1 MGRPLQKIEA
11 LAGVKDLASLLE
23 VLSDPK
29 RYAACLKEME
39 GLRDQINVRIE
50 AVGHV
55 DQIQRLRAEATS
67 MHAEARKALSAA
79 LDRIEADRAEWE
91 AVQTSAREAFEA
103 DQTAAAEAF
112 EARDAELTEQETSA
126 RQRADVLEDRDRAST
141 RALQEAHRDR
151 TAAAELRAEYEAR
164 VQRLNDAIG

>member
-29 RYAACLKEME
+29 RYETCLKEME

-55 DQIQRLRAEATS
+55 DQIQRLRAEAQS
-67 MHAEARKALSAA
+67 MHAEARKTLGAA

-91 AVQTSAREAFEA
+91 AVQTSAREAIEA
-103 DQTAAAEAF
+103 DAVAAAEAF
-112 EARDAELTEQETSA
+112 EARAAELTEQETSA
-126 RQRADVLEDRDRAST
+126 RQDLAVLEERDHAT
-141 RALQEAHRDR
+141 TLLLEEAQRDR
-151 TAAAELRAEYEAR
+151 TAAADLRAEYEAR